1 MIVCNRFAMSP
12 TIEYALVSGLGYP
25 VTEWATCQSRVY
37 KSIDRQN
44 SGVKNNY
51 WQFIYEAVLLHGIQA
66 FQSLLF
72 AKTIKCHYQIE
83 NNTSHGAKPN
93 TGCTP
98 AKLVRTH
105 RGRP

>member
-25 VTEWATCQSRVY
+25 VTEWATCQNRVY

-51 WQFIYEAVLLHGIQA
+51 WQFIY
-66 FQSLLF
+66 
-72 AKTIKCHYQIE
+72 
-83 NNTSHGAKPN
+83 
-93 TGCTP
+93 
-98 AKLVRTH
+98 
-105 RGRP
+105 

>member
-51 WQFIYEAVLLHGIQA
+51 WQFIY
-66 FQSLLF
+66 
-72 AKTIKCHYQIE
+72 
-83 NNTSHGAKPN
+83 
-93 TGCTP
+93 
-98 AKLVRTH
+98 
-105 RGRP
+105 